1 MEDLAVKDIDTISNI
16 LPYDY
21 VRDRMII
28 ALDSDN
34 ECNVYSPNIV
44 NIKTYQELSRF
55 LNKPVLKKFSSNSH
69 ELYPKKIEFF
79 QLENFSIICRSI
91 E

>member
-1 MEDLAVKDIDTISNI
+1 MEDLAAKDLDTISNI

-28 ALDSDN
+28 ALLNEDN
-34 ECNVYSPNIV
+34 QCNVYSPNII

-55 LNKPVLKKFSSNSH
+55 LNKPFVVKKCSAEDFNEMLTKSFGSKDSSDM
-69 ELYPKKIEFF
+69 
-79 QLENFSIICRSI
+79 
-91 E
+91 